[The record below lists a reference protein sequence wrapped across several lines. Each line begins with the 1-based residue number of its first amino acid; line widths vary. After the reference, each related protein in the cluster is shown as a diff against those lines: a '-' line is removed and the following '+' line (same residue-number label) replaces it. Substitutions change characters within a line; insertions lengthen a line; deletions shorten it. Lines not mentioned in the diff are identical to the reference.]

1 MTDWKLSAGT
11 AAVLGKT
18 AVKCD
23 APPTTAY
30 VMLGER
36 CRNHCGFCA
45 QSCSAAGLDNRL
57 SRLTWPA
64 FAAGEAVKDISNA
77 YREGIF
83 KRVCLQVVDSADGWT
98 LTLEALRQLTAD
110 GPKAICATNHIESIE
125 QAEALLSA
133 GAQRVC
139 LAMDAATPTLYRTVK
154 GGDWERQF
162 ALLKA
167 CAARFPGKIATH
179 LIIGLGETEEEA
191 VHFLDRCRKI
201 GAMVGLFAFTPVKG
215 TALAEHQPPE
225 VGTYR
230 RVQIAHWLI
239 NKGVRMSGFQFVDGR
254 LVGCKGMEA
263 VAGQTFETSGCPDC
277 NRPYYNE
284 RPGGVMY
291 NYPRPLSAQELQR
304 AIDESGLGGEAY
316 AVAGT

>member
-1 MTDWKLSAGT
+1 MTEWKLSAGT

-36 CRNHCGFCA
+36 CRNRCGFCA
-45 QSCSAAGLDNRL
+45 QACCSTGRDNRL
-57 SRLTWPA
+57 SRVTWPA
-64 FAAGEAVKDISNA
+64 FAAGEAALDICNA
-77 YREGIF
+77 YENGRF
-83 KRVCLQVVDSADGWT
+83 KRVCLQVVDSAYSWP

-110 GPKAICATNHIESIE
+110 GPKAICASNHIESVE
-125 QAEALLSA
+125 QAEALLAA

-139 LAMDAATPTLYRTVK
+139 LAMDVATPALYRTIK

-167 CAARFPGKIATH
+167 CAVSFPGKIATH

-191 VHFLDRCRKI
+191 VRFLDMCRQ
-201 GAMVGLFAFTPVKG
+201 MDVTVGLFAFTPVSG
-215 TALAEHQPPE
+215 TALAQRQPPA
-225 VGTYR
+225 VGMYR

-239 NKGVRMSGFQFVDGR
+239 KKGLAMSGFQFADGR
-254 LVGCKGMEA
+254 LVGCKEMEA
-263 VAGQTFETSGCPDC
+263 VTGQAFETSGCADC

-291 NYPRPLSAQELQR
+291 NYPRPLSAQELQQ
-304 AIDESGLGGEAY
+304 AIGESGLGGETY
-316 AVAGT
+316 VVARA